1 MAYIKFEN
9 IHKNFGDNHVLKGIN
24 LEIEKGELVTLLGP
38 SGCGKSTLLRCL
50 SGLEDVTEG
59 KIFLDGKDIT
69 LESPKKRQIGMVFQ
83 QYSLFPNLTAG
94 QNVAFGLKIKKMDK
108 KQIEEK
114 VGTVLELVGLSDKK
128 NQFPNSL
135 SGGQQQRVAL
145 ARAIVM
151 EPKVLLLDEPL
162 SAIDALLRRNLQTEI
177 RRIQKQLEIT
187 TVFVT
192 HDQEE
197 AMVMSDTIHLFNN
210 GNVEQSGSPVEIYTH
225 PATYFAASFIGRY
238 NVIETERFDRKG
250 KLGFS
255 KNWLAIRPETIKIIH
270 EEKELPFEKE
280 IVENS
285 YNGEKTAE
293 GKVQSEIV
301 KTPQTVE
308 MTGVVMERVTHGNIV
323 AYVVKTEELSLKVD
337 CLFGGGRQMEPGDH
351 VRLTI
356 QCSDIIELQ

>member
-128 NQFPNSL
+128 ISF
-135 SGGQQQRVAL
+135 
-145 ARAIVM
+145 
-151 EPKVLLLDEPL
+151 
-162 SAIDALLRRNLQTEI
+162 QTAFLVVSSREWHW
-177 RRIQKQLEIT
+177 QEQL
-187 TVFVT
+187 
-192 HDQEE
+192 
-197 AMVMSDTIHLFNN
+197 
-210 GNVEQSGSPVEIYTH
+210 
-225 PATYFAASFIGRY
+225 
-238 NVIETERFDRKG
+238 
-250 KLGFS
+250 
-255 KNWLAIRPETIKIIH
+255 
-270 EEKELPFEKE
+270 
-280 IVENS
+280 
-285 YNGEKTAE
+285 
-293 GKVQSEIV
+293 
-301 KTPQTVE
+301 
-308 MTGVVMERVTHGNIV
+308 
-323 AYVVKTEELSLKVD
+323 
-337 CLFGGGRQMEPGDH
+337 
-351 VRLTI
+351 
-356 QCSDIIELQ
+356 